1 MKSIQL
7 GQYGSLD
14 VYLINN
20 KSVPSRSAVH
30 ESIIAVRR
38 HRIHGTPTYAATVV
52 PEENLTDAELKR
64 WLRCQCSAIPALK
77 NAIGYTLFVFKRTYN
92 PTDVTLYIRQPEG
105 LRQLGTEI
113 QLKGLKTSRQRLRH
127 AQRHVAEISLLLM
140 LLTERRPMMTAE
152 LIDL

>member
-7 GQYGSLD
+7 GEYGSLD
-14 VYLINN
+14 VYLTRN
-20 KSVPSRSAVH
+20 KSVPPRSAIYD
-30 ESIIAVRR
+30 SILAVRR
-38 HRIHGTPTYAATVV
+38 HRTHGTPTYAAIVA
-52 PEENLTDAELKR
+52 PEGKLTGAELKR
-64 WLRCQCSAIPALK
+64 WLRRQCSAVPALK
-77 NAIGYTLFVFKRTYN
+77 NAIGYTLFVFERTYN

-105 LRQLGTEI
+105 LLQLGTEI

-140 LLTERRPMMTAE
+140 LLTERRPMITAE